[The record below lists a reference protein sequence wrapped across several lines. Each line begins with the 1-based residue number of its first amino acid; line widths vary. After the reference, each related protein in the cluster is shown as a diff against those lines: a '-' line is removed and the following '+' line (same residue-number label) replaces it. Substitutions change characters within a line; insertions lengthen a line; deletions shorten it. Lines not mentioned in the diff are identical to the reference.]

1 MYSGRFGF
9 SFDSAAYCLWD
20 HVEVA
25 SFRIIVLE
33 WKNKVTF
40 GTSSITEIMHIVQIL
55 CTFHGSSTQVRSRDW
70 VACSLLLLHLLTSAS
85 SLSRLSD
92 QKREHCDE

>member
-1 MYSGRFGF
+1 MYSGRLGF
-9 SFDSAAYCLWD
+9 SFASAAYCLWD

-25 SFRIIVLE
+25 SLRIIVLV
-33 WKNKVTF
+33 WKNRVTF
-40 GTSSITEIMHIVQIL
+40 GTSSMTEIMHIVQIL
-55 CTFHGSSTQVRSRDW
+55 CTFHGSLAQVRSRDW
-70 VACSLLLLHLLTSAS
+70 VGCSLLLLHILTSAS